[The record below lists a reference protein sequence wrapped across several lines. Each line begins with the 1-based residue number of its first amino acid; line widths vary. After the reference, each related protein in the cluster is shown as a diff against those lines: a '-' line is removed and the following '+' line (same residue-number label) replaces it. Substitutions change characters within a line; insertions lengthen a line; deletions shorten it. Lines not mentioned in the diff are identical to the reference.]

1 MELRL
6 SVACRALGPVAG
18 PIINPLT
25 NLLHVGSDDD
35 SIKPA
40 LILPNIGPP
49 AFEPLFRALRRPPLV
64 PKPGT
69 GGGIMTALYDMVS
82 EGEPVGA
89 LSELIRLHGIA
100 DLEIDS
106 LVEQL
111 LEENLVKATRY
122 SGVH

>member
-1 MELRL
+1 
-6 SVACRALGPVAG
+6 
-18 PIINPLT
+18 
-25 NLLHVGSDDD
+25 
-35 SIKPA
+35 
-40 LILPNIGPP
+40 
-49 AFEPLFRALRRPPLV
+49 
-64 PKPGT
+64 
-69 GGGIMTALYDMVS
+69 MTALYDMVS

-122 SGVH
+122 SGVLQM